1 MSSPRTGAGLNTGS
15 EAAPAAEAA
24 TKEALA
30 GLGGSD
36 AGFGLLFVS
45 PHHSRQ
51 ADACLRAV
59 RETAGAVPLI
69 GCVGESIVGGRREV
83 EGEPAVAVWMASGV
97 GDASTYHMEFVRT
110 ESGAVFSGWR
120 FAPEPDCV
128 NVLIADPFTFPVD
141 LLLQHLNDTAPGT
154 RIVGGM
160 ASGGILLGESRLF
173 VDDRVVDGGA
183 VGVRLS
189 GVDVRTFVSQGCRPV
204 GSPYTV
210 TGVEGTLVTELGGQP
225 PLERLKALAASL
237 PQSDR
242 ELLLSG
248 VHIGRVIQAVGKAEL
263 GSGDFLVRSVAGV
276 DPETGAL
283 AVSDQLD
290 VGEIVQFH
298 VRDAASADLDLR
310 RVLEREVGDLGGL
323 EPAGALLFTC
333 NGRGSRLFDEP
344 NHDARLVSAALGEAP
359 IAGFF
364 CAGELGPIGGRNFLH
379 GFTASLAMFVA
390 DGRSGEG
397 PA

>member
-1 MSSPRTGAGLNTGS
+1 
-15 EAAPAAEAA
+15 
-24 TKEALA
+24 
-30 GLGGSD
+30 
-36 AGFGLLFVS
+36 
-45 PHHSRQ
+45 
-51 ADACLRAV
+51 
-59 RETAGAVPLI
+59 
-69 GCVGESIVGGRREV
+69 
-83 EGEPAVAVWMASGV
+83 
-97 GDASTYHMEFVRT
+97 
-110 ESGAVFSGWR
+110 
-120 FAPEPDCV
+120 
-128 NVLIADPFTFPVD
+128 
-141 LLLQHLNDTAPGT
+141 
-154 RIVGGM
+154 
-160 ASGGILLGESRLF
+160 
-173 VDDRVVDGGA
+173 
-183 VGVRLS
+183 
-189 GVDVRTFVSQGCRPV
+189 
-204 GSPYTV
+204 
-210 TGVEGTLVTELGGQP
+210 
-225 PLERLKALAASL
+225 
-237 PQSDR
+237 
-242 ELLLSG
+242 
-248 VHIGRVIQAVGKAEL
+248 
-263 GSGDFLVRSVAGV
+263 VAGV